1 MMRKT
6 NLQLVEECD
15 SFPYYDRDPAFYT
28 EHLKK
33 YHAFKI
39 NGCPAILG
47 YLLNEV
53 VEKFYWIPGDWH
65 VDSAA
70 RTVTLMAAPDATPQE
85 RSEIMSRLLAEA
97 VRRETFAVLKGW
109 RHEKYPIYGPGGE
122 FLMDME
128 RSASPLFGIVTYG
141 VHMTGYVEDEQH
153 GIRIWVARRSRTKQ
167 TYPGYLDN
175 TAAGGLSTGE
185 HPFQC
190 AIREAAEEASIPA
203 DVFRRCATPAGCVS
217 YFYVRDARAG
227 GETGLLQPE
236 VEYVYDIKLDA
247 DQIPK
252 PSDTEVEDFR
262 LWTVDEVKE
271 SLARGE
277 WKPNCAVVVLD
288 FFIRHGILTPENEP
302 DYLEILSR
310 LHRRLEFPLV
320 TRFVSS

>member
-1 MMRKT
+1 
-6 NLQLVEECD
+6 
-15 SFPYYDRDPAFYT
+15 
-28 EHLKK
+28 
-33 YHAFKI
+33 
-39 NGCPAILG
+39 
-47 YLLNEV
+47 
-53 VEKFYWIPGDWH
+53 
-65 VDSAA
+65 
-70 RTVTLMAAPDATPQE
+70 MAAPNATPQE

-97 VRRETFAVLKGW
+97 VRRDTFAVLRGW

-141 VHMTGYVEDEQH
+141 VHMTGYVEDEDH

-217 YFYVRDARAG
+217 YFYIRDARAG

-247 DQIPK
+247 SQIPK

-262 LWTVDEVKE
+262 LWTIDEVKE

-277 WKPNCAVVVLD
+277 WKPNCAVVILD

-320 TRFVSS
+320 TRFGSS